1 MPPTA
6 LWPHQSRA
14 STSRKPSAT
23 RRACSAGGA
32 IARGTVRA
40 SAVSASGSK
49 WSGCAWVSS
58 TAASVG
64 SPAGTSPSGSRCRV
78 TKPEWNQG
86 STSTRVPDIS
96 ISSEPCTMR
105 VTARSASEAWYG
117 EARGRGSAVHAAA
130 RRRRARR
137 AAGLTPVQLAQGL
150 VEDDGHGRG
159 EVQAADVRAA
169 HGDGVADLRVAGA
182 DGGRQPL
189 ALVAEDEAVVGA
201 VRHTGV
207 ALGAPRG
214 EAEDAPRRAG
224 GKRLP
229 TGMADE
235 VHMRPVVEAG
245 AAEVAIVE

>member
-117 EARGRGSAVHAAA
+117 EARGRGSAV
-130 RRRRARR
+130 
-137 AAGLTPVQLAQGL
+137 
-150 VEDDGHGRG
+150 
-159 EVQAADVRAA
+159 QAADVRAA